1 MDFFKEKVVP
11 LRYRKE
17 QREWIFFACAAQLHY
32 CALLVQD
39 RLLIVAS
46 VQLHF
51 VTVEDEV

>member
-1 MDFFKEKVVP
+1 MD
-11 LRYRKE
+11 
-17 QREWIFFACAAQLHY
+17 FFACAAQLHY

-51 VTVEDEV
+51 VTVEDEA